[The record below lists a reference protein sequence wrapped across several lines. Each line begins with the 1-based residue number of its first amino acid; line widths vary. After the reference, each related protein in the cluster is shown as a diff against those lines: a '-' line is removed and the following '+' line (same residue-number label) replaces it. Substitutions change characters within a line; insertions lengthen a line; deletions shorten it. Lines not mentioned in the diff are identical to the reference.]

1 MPYFTLIKYRKKLL
15 KKLIY
20 KRVYQFLTETKIIY
34 DLQSSFRGNFSTSH
48 AFINL
53 MEDIRQALK
62 KGYIG
67 CGIFVDLKRNYY
79 GIRGVSKMTCLNLIS
94 LISSIMFL

>member
-1 MPYFTLIKYRKKLL
+1 
-15 KKLIY
+15 
-20 KRVYQFLTETKIIY
+20 
-34 DLQSSFRGNFSTSH
+34 
-48 AFINL
+48 

-79 GIRGVSKMTCLNLIS
+79 GIRGVSKMTCLNLIF